1 MVIKD
6 LDTMENPFEA
16 KLVDIA
22 NKSSLSL
29 MLSVGHRTGLFD
41 VMAELPPST
50 SEQIATKANLN
61 ERYVREWLG
70 AMVTGEII
78 DYDPEKSH
86 YNLDSKNAAMLTRC
100 SESYNFAAQA
110 QWIPV
115 LAQVENEI
123 VNCFKNGG
131 GVPYSSYDRFHEVMA
146 EESDQ
151 TTLRGLIDSILP
163 LVPNIKSK
171 LEEGISVMEIGS
183 GSGRALNLIAKH
195 FPNSHFIG
203 YDISDEAIKR
213 AQADSQKSDLSNINF
228 EIKDLV
234 SLQDSEKFDLILSF
248 DVIHD
253 QAKPDKVLEN
263 ISQALKPDGTFLMQ
277 DIAGSSDLHKNL
289 DLPMGP
295 FLYTIS
301 CLHCMSVSLAEN
313 GAGLGAM
320 WGKEKAIQM
329 LNDSGFS
336 NIDVKELPH
345 DPVNYYYIARKK

>member
-1 MVIKD
+1 M
-6 LDTMENPFEA
+6 LENSFEA

-22 NKSSLSL
+22 NKSSLAL
-29 MLSVGHRTGLFD
+29 MMSVGHRTRLFD
-41 VMAELPPST
+41 VMSELPPST
-50 SEQIATKANLN
+50 SEQIATKAELN

-78 DYDPEKSH
+78 DYDPNNSL
-86 YNLDSKNAAMLTRC
+86 YNLEPKNAAMLTRS

-131 GVPYSSYDRFHEVMA
+131 GVPYSSYNRFNEVMA

-151 TTLRGLIDSILP
+151 TTLRGLIDDILP
-163 LVPNIKSK
+163 LIPDIKSK
-171 LEEGISVMEIGS
+171 LENGINVMEVGC
-183 GSGRALNLIAKH
+183 GSGRALNLMAKH
-195 FPNSHFIG
+195 FTNSNFVG
-203 YDISDEAIKR
+203 YDISEKGVKQ
-213 AQADSQKSDLSNINF
+213 AQLDSQKSNLSNISF

-234 SLQDSEKFDLILSF
+234 TMQDSEKFDLILSF

-253 QAKPDKVLEN
+253 QARPDKVLEN
-263 ISQALKPDGTFLMQ
+263 ISQALTNDGIFLMQ
-277 DIAGSSDLHKNL
+277 DIAGSSHLHKNL
-289 DLPMGP
+289 GLPMGP

-301 CLHCMSVSLAEN
+301 CLHCMTVSLANN

-320 WGKEKAIQM
+320 WGKEKALQM
-329 LNDSGFS
+329 LNDVGFS
-336 NIDVKELPH
+336 NVDVKELPH
-345 DPVNYYYIARKK
+345 DPVNYYYIARKN

>member
-1 MVIKD
+1 MAN
-6 LDTMENPFEA
+6 EFEA

-22 NKSSLSL
+22 NKSSLAL

-41 VMAELPPST
+41 VMSEMSPST
-50 SEQIATKANLN
+50 SEEIASKAKLN

-78 DYDPEKSH
+78 DYDSEKSL
-86 YNLDSKNAAMLTRC
+86 YKLDSENAAMLTRG

-151 TTLRGLIDSILP
+151 TTLRGLIDSIIP
-163 LVPNIKSK
+163 IVPNLKTQ
-171 LEEGISVMEIGS
+171 LEKGISVMEVGC
-183 GSGRALNLIAKH
+183 GSGRALNLLAKN
-195 FPNSHFIG
+195 FPNSNFIG
-203 YDISDEAIKR
+203 YDISEEAVKR
-213 AQADSQKSDLSNINF
+213 AQSDSKNANFSNINF
-228 EIKDLV
+228 EVKDLETM
-234 SLQDSEKFDLILSF
+234 QDAEKFDLILSF

-253 QAKPDKVLEN
+253 QAKPDTVLKN
-263 ISQALKPDGTFLMQ
+263 ISNALKSDGIFLMQ
-277 DIAGSSDLHKNL
+277 DIASSIHLHKNL
-289 DLPMGP
+289 ELPMAP
-295 FLYTIS
+295 FMYTIS
-301 CLHCMSVSLAEN
+301 CLHCMTVSLANN

-329 LNDSGFS
+329 LNDSGFTK
-336 NIDVKELPH
+336 IDVKELEH
-345 DPVNYYYIARKK
+345 DPINYYYIVRK

>member
-1 MVIKD
+1 MVIEY
-6 LDTMENPFEA
+6 LSTMENPFEA

-22 NKSSLSL
+22 NKSSLAL

-41 VMAELPPST
+41 VMAEMPPST
-50 SEQIATKANLN
+50 SEQIAKKANLN
-61 ERYVREWLG
+61 ERYVREWLS

-78 DYDPEKSH
+78 DYDPSKSLF
-86 YNLDSKNAAMLTRC
+86 NLDSKNAAMLTRD

-163 LVPNIKSK
+163 LIPNIKSQ
-171 LEEGISVMEIGS
+171 LEKGISVMEIGC

-213 AQADSQKSDLSNINF
+213 AKSDSEKANLSNINF

-234 SLQDSEKFDLILSF
+234 TLEDSEKFDLILSF

-253 QAKPDKVLEN
+253 QAKPDIVLQN
-263 ISQALKPDGTFLMQ
+263 ISKAVKKEGIFLMQ
-277 DIAGSSDLHKNL
+277 DIASSVHLHKNL
-289 DLPMGP
+289 ELPMAP
-295 FLYTIS
+295 FMYTIS
-301 CLHCMSVSLAEN
+301 CLHCMTVSLANN

-336 NIDVKELPH
+336 NVEVKELPH
-345 DPVNYYYIARKK
+345 DPINYYYIARKN

>member
-1 MVIKD
+1 
-6 LDTMENPFEA
+6 MENPFEA
-16 KLVDIA
+16 RLIDIA
-22 NKSSLSL
+22 NKSSLAL
-29 MLSVGHRTGLFD
+29 MMSVGHRTGLFD

-50 SEQIATKANLN
+50 SEQIATKAKLN

-70 AMVTGEII
+70 AMVTGQII
-78 DYDPEKSH
+78 DYDPNDAL
-86 YNLDSKNAAMLTRC
+86 YNIDKQNAAMLTRC

-131 GVPYSSYDRFHEVMA
+131 GVPYSSYERFHEVMA

-151 TTLRGLIDSILP
+151 TTLRGLTDSILP
-163 LVPNIKSK
+163 LIPNIKSK
-171 LEEGISVMEIGS
+171 LENGINVMEIGC

-195 FPNSHFIG
+195 FPNSSFVG
-203 YDISDEAIKR
+203 YDISNEGIKR
-213 AQADSQKSDLSNINF
+213 AQDDSNKSNLSNINF

-234 SLQDSEKFDLILSF
+234 TLQDSERFDLILAF

-253 QAKPDKVLEN
+253 QARPDKVLEN
-263 ISQALKPDGTFLMQ
+263 VFNALKPDGIFLMQ
-277 DIAGSSDLHKNL
+277 DIAGSTHLHNNL
-289 DLPMGP
+289 NLPMAP
-295 FLYTIS
+295 FMYTIS
-301 CLHCMSVSLAEN
+301 CLHCMTVSLADN

-329 LNDSGFS
+329 LNDSGFPK
-336 NIDVKELPH
+336 IDVKELPH
-345 DPVNYYYIARKK
+345 DPVNYYYIVQKN

>member
-1 MVIKD
+1 
-6 LDTMENPFEA
+6 LENPFEA

-22 NKSSLSL
+22 NKSSLAL
-29 MLSVGHRTGLFD
+29 MMSVGHRTGLFD
-41 VMAELPPST
+41 VISELPPST
-50 SEQIATKANLN
+50 SEQIATKAKLS

-78 DYDPEKSH
+78 DYDPSNAL
-86 YNLDSKNAAMLTRC
+86 YSLDSKKAVMLTRS

-151 TTLRGLIDSILP
+151 TTLRGIIESILP

-171 LEEGISVMEIGS
+171 LENGINVMEVGC

-195 FPNSHFIG
+195 FPNSNFTG
-203 YDISDEAIKR
+203 YDISEEALKR
-213 AQADSQKSDLSNINF
+213 AKSDSSKSNLSNINF

-234 SLQDSEKFDLILSF
+234 TLQDSEKFDLILSF

-253 QAKPDKVLEN
+253 QASPDKVLEN
-263 ISQALKPDGTFLMQ
+263 ISHAIKPGGVFLMQ
-277 DIAGSSDLHKNL
+277 DIAGSSHLHKNL
-289 DLPMGP
+289 EHPLGP

-301 CLHCMSVSLAEN
+301 CLHCMTVSLANN

-320 WGKEKAIQM
+320 WGKEKALQM
-329 LNDSGFS
+329 LNDAGFG
-336 NIDVKELPH
+336 NVDVQNLPH
-345 DPVNYYYIARKK
+345 DPVNYYYIARKN

>member
-1 MVIKD
+1 MG
-6 LDTMENPFEA
+6 NSFEA

-22 NKSSLSL
+22 NKSSLAL
-29 MLSVGHRTGLFD
+29 MMSVGHRTRLFD
-41 VMAELPPST
+41 VISKLPPST
-50 SEQIATKANLN
+50 SDQIATKAELN

-78 DYDPEKSH
+78 DFDPNNSL
-86 YNLDSKNAAMLTRC
+86 YSLDPKNAAMLTR
-100 SESYNFAAQA
+100 SSDSYNFAAQA
-110 QWIPV
+110 QWVPV

-131 GVPYSSYDRFHEVMA
+131 GVPYSSYTRFHEVMA

-163 LVPNIKSK
+163 LIPDIKSK
-171 LEEGISVMEIGS
+171 LENGIRVMEVGC

-195 FPNSHFIG
+195 FPNSNFIG
-203 YDISDEAIKR
+203 YDISEEGIKQ
-213 AQADSQKSDLSNINF
+213 AQLDSQKSNLSNIIF

-234 SLQDSEKFDLILSF
+234 AMQDSEKFDLILSF

-253 QAKPDKVLEN
+253 QARPDKVLEN
-263 ISQALKPDGTFLMQ
+263 ISHALANNGIFLMQ
-277 DIAGSSDLHKNL
+277 DIAGSSHLHKNL

-301 CLHCMSVSLAEN
+301 CLHCMTVSLAN
-313 GAGLGAM
+313 DGAGLGAM
-320 WGKEKAIQM
+320 WGKELATQM
-329 LNDSGFS
+329 LKEAGFS
-336 NIDVKELPH
+336 SVEVKELPH
-345 DPVNYYYIARKK
+345 DPINYYYLAKP

>member
-1 MVIKD
+1 MENEE
-6 LDTMENPFEA
+6 LSTMDNPFEA

-22 NKSSLSL
+22 NKSSLAL
-29 MLSVGHRTGLFD
+29 MLSVGHKTGLFD
-41 VMAELPPST
+41 VMAEMPPST
-50 SEQIATKANLN
+50 SEQIASKANLN

-78 DYDPEKSH
+78 DYDSSKSQYH
-86 YNLDSKNAAMLTRC
+86 LDPKNADMLTRC
-100 SESYNFAAQA
+100 SKSYNFAAQA
-110 QWIPV
+110 QWIPI

-123 VNCFKNGG
+123 VDCFKNGG

-163 LVPNIKSK
+163 LIPNIKSK
-171 LEEGISVMEIGS
+171 LESGISVMEIGC

-195 FPNSHFIG
+195 FPDSNFIG
-203 YDISDEAIKR
+203 YDISDEAINK
-213 AQADSQKSDLSNINF
+213 AQSDSKKSNLSNINF

-234 SLQDSEKFDLILSF
+234 TMQDSEKFDLILSF

-263 ISQALKPDGTFLMQ
+263 ISSALKPEGIFLMQ
-277 DIAGSSDLHKNL
+277 DIAGSSHLHNNL

-295 FLYTIS
+295 FMYTIS
-301 CLHCMSVSLAEN
+301 CLHCMTVSLADN

-329 LNDSGFS
+329 LSDSGFS

-345 DPVNYYYIARKK
+345 DPVNYYYIVRKN